1 MADQNHNGQ
10 PASPRSADTRS
21 PTGETKIFYYIDDE
35 KTPYVLKMAKPADSI
50 KLLEFKTA
58 LNMPKYKYFFE
69 TVDADFGRKVK
80 EELRDDEALL
90 PTDDNGR
97 IVCWVRRSLL
107 HCTNS
112 HTKSLQLVTAESSS
126 HSDGSGA
133 RRQQLPKTSVMTSHL
148 KYTTAMA
155 QFDNSG
161 ETFCFRYTCC
171 KCAQQQSII
180 ALLQAVCWPYRHL

>member
-1 MADQNHNGQ
+1 MADHNHNGD
-10 PASPRSADTRS
+10 PPSPRNVDARS

-35 KTPYVLKMAKPADSI
+35 KTPYVLKMAKPANSI

-69 TVDADFGRKVK
+69 TVDTDFGRKVK

-97 IVCWVRRSLL
+97 IVCWVRVKSHLL
-107 HCTNS
+107 CKFPR
-112 HTKSLQLVTAESSS
+112 KSLQLVTAESSS

-133 RRQQLPKTSVMTSHL
+133 RRQQLSKTGVMASHL
-148 KYTTAMA
+148 KYTAAMA
-155 QFDNSG
+155 QFDASG
-161 ETFCFRYTCC
+161 ETFPLH
-171 KCAQQQSII
+171 
-180 ALLQAVCWPYRHL
+180 LLQLHATTINHCTLSNSLLAL

>member
-1 MADQNHNGQ
+1 MTDQNHNGQ
-10 PASPRSADTRS
+10 PASPRSSDTRS

-97 IVCWVRRSLL
+97 IVCWVSA
-107 HCTNS
+107 
-112 HTKSLQLVTAESSS
+112 KSLSILQICIQNLFSSSPPNRLVT
-126 HSDGSGA
+126 
-133 RRQQLPKTSVMTSHL
+133 Q
-148 KYTTAMA
+148 TALA
-155 QFDNSG
+155 PGDNS
-161 ETFCFRYTCC
+161 CQR
-171 KCAQQQSII
+171 Q
-180 ALLQAVCWPYRHL
+180 AL